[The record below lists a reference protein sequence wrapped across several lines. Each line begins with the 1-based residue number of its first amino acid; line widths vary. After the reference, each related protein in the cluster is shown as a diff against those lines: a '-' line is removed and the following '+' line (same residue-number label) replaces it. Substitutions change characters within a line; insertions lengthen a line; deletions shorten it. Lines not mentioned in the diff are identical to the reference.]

1 MPKPNHDQLVTRE
14 TQPTRHLDSP
24 KNTLLD
30 VDIESISSPTLTR
43 LIQEVK
49 NDANVG
55 RAYNRT
61 YHRHNR

>member
-1 MPKPNHDQLVTRE
+1 MSKPDHFAALARE
-14 TQPTRHLDSP
+14 HQSNQAPESS
-24 KNTLLD
+24 KNALLD
-30 VDIESISSPTLTR
+30 VDIESIPSPTLTR
-43 LIQEVK
+43 LIEEVR